1 MKVEHLKVVAGP
13 NAVELARLKWKG
25 VEMPKSI
32 IYNDLNLQIKEG
44 LILWCTFNFK

>member
-1 MKVEHLKVVAGP
+1 MFSKVEHLKVEVVAGP

-32 IYNDLNLQIKEG
+32 ILQ
-44 LILWCTFNFK
+44 WP